1 MVKEGARYLSSS
13 VSVIFWRRLA
23 ASGPLQVPRL
33 SRPARARSATAAPQ
47 QACCGLHA
55 PLQPRKTVGAGVP
68 GLLGL
73 PCHGCLLALPRR
85 LPWPLAFVQLPRM
98 RGTHHPR
105 LARERAGSRSVP
117 SNAVADCILIPVAAC
132 AAGCGQ
138 PQQRTEERARRMGAW
153 IHIVAIRGV
162 RGAYAYRVRTHRVRV
177 VCLCP
182 SSRSCSSSAAATGC
196 GEGPPPCTTGW
207 CQKAM
212 QAPNE
217 KIASTSRRS
226 FHRAVI

>member
-1 MVKEGARYLSSS
+1 VVLCLRDLLEAAGRLRAPAGA
-13 VSVIFWRRLA
+13 A
-23 ASGPLQVPRL
+23 AVQTSARSQRNSRAPAGPLRAACVRPCSRGKQSALACQDCLACLAMAACLPCPGACPGLWL
-33 SRPARARSATAAPQ
+33 SCSCHVCEAHITRVWPESAP
-47 QACCGLHA
+47 
-55 PLQPRKTVGAGVP
+55 GAGAS
-68 GLLGL
+68 L
-73 PCHGCLLALPRR
+73 P
-85 LPWPLAFVQLPRM
+85 M
-98 RGTHHPR
+98 R
-105 LARERAGSRSVP
+105 SQ
-117 SNAVADCILIPVAAC
+117 NCILIPVAAC

-153 IHIVAIRGV
+153 IHTVAIRGV
-162 RGAYAYRVRTHRVRV
+162 RGAYAYCVRTHRVRV